1 MIGEMT
7 GAESGNVKGS
17 ERENEKEREKRREKR
32 SASLKGRGLVSGREK
47 KKGSG
52 RERGKGKESEKNESV
67 KGNESENVKGTMKES
82 GNVNVAGIEK
92 ESVLEIGKKKIKEEK
107 IAERKGMMCGKKEKN
122 CMMIEKRRSDI
133 GMKTVLA
140 HVRPRSVVESIPQTV
155 MPITVVMRRM
165 RNIGF

>member
-7 GAESGNVKGS
+7 GAESGNVKES
-17 ERENEKEREKRREKR
+17 ERENEKEREKR
-32 SASLKGRGLVSGREK
+32 SASLKGRGLGSGREK

-52 RERGKGKESEKNESV
+52 RESVKGKESEKSESV
-67 KGNESENVKGTMKES
+67 KGNESENVKGTMKER
-82 GNVNVAGIEK
+82 GNVNEAGIEK

>member
-17 ERENEKEREKRREKR
+17 ERENEKEREKR
-32 SASLKGRGLVSGREK
+32 SASLKGRGLGSGREK

-52 RERGKGKESEKNESV
+52 RESVKGKESEKSESV
-67 KGNESENVKGTMKES
+67 KGNESENVKGTMKER
-82 GNVNVAGIEK
+82 GNVNEAGIEK

>member
-17 ERENEKEREKRREKR
+17 ERENGKEREKR
-32 SASLKGRGLVSGREK
+32 SASLKGRGLGSGREK

-67 KGNESENVKGTMKES
+67 KGNESENVKGTMKER
-82 GNVNVAGIEK
+82 GNVNEAGIEK

>member
-7 GAESGNVKGS
+7 GAESGNVKES
-17 ERENEKEREKRREKR
+17 ERENEKEREKR
-32 SASLKGRGLVSGREK
+32 SASLKGRGLGSGREK

-52 RERGKGKESEKNESV
+52 RESVKGKESEKSESV
-67 KGNESENVKGTMKES
+67 KGNESENVKGTMKER
-82 GNVNVAGIEK
+82 GNVNEAGIEK

-122 CMMIEKRRSDI
+122 CMMIEKRRSDT

>member
-7 GAESGNVKGS
+7 GAESGNGKES
-17 ERENEKEREKRREKR
+17 ARENGKEREKR

-67 KGNESENVKGTMKES
+67 KGNESENVKGTMKER
-82 GNVNVAGIEK
+82 GNVNEAGIEK

-155 MPITVVMRRM
+155 MPITAVMRRM

>member
-17 ERENEKEREKRREKR
+17 ERENEKEREKR

-52 RERGKGKESEKNESV
+52 RESGKGKESEKNESV
-67 KGNESENVKGTMKES
+67 KGNESENVKGTMKER
-82 GNVNVAGIEK
+82 GNVNEAGIEK

-107 IAERKGMMCGKKEKN
+107 NAERKGMMCGKKEKN

>member
-17 ERENEKEREKRREKR
+17 ERENGKEREKR
-32 SASLKGRGLVSGREK
+32 SASLKGRGLGSGREK

-52 RERGKGKESEKNESV
+52 RESVKGKESEKSESV
-67 KGNESENVKGTMKES
+67 KGNESENVKGTMKER
-82 GNVNVAGIEK
+82 GNVNEAGIEK